1 MAGTGDSSASS
12 RREAAGRRL
21 LLVAGLVAGLAAA
34 AGAVDARAP
43 ETSPPPPPR
52 PASILSEAPVPEE
65 EEVAPAGAAVPT
77 TAPTPEPAPEAAPA
91 TAAAPA
97 PASEGRGPVTNLP
110 LPRFVTLK
118 TSEGNAR
125 RGPGTTH
132 RIDWVFTRPG
142 MPLRIIAEHENWRRV
157 EDHEG
162 AGGWVHYALL
172 SGARAAIVTTDG
184 AALRE
189 GPEEGALLRARIE
202 AGVIGRI
209 IACEPDWCR
218 ISTDGWR
225 GWVAKTDLWGVE
237 PDETI
242 D

>member
-1 MAGTGDSSASS
+1 MQAREGTQRTGV
-12 RREAAGRRL
+12 RRKERRSL
-21 LLVAGLVAGLAAA
+21 WL
-34 AGAVDARAP
+34 AGAAVVGLLAGAGAADARAP
-43 ETSPPPPPR
+43 EVSPPPLPR
-52 PASILSEAPVPEE
+52 PASLLPPVPEPE
-65 EEVAPAGAAVPT
+65 PEQPAAAAEPFAPAVAPADAL
-77 TAPTPEPAPEAAPA
+77 APATEATSVAAPA
-91 TAAAPA
+91 D
-97 PASEGRGPVTNLP
+97 GRGPVTNLP

-118 TSEGNAR
+118 TAEGNAR
-125 RGPGTTH
+125 RGPGTAH

-142 MPLRIIAEHENWRRV
+142 MPLRIVAEHENWRRV

-189 GPEEGALLRARIE
+189 GPDQGALVRARIE
-202 AGVIGRI
+202 AGVIARI

-218 ISTDGWR
+218 VATSGWR
-225 GWVAKTDLWGVE
+225 GWVAKEDIWGVE
-237 PDETI
+237 RDEII

>member
-1 MAGTGDSSASS
+1 
-12 RREAAGRRL
+12 
-21 LLVAGLVAGLAAA
+21 
-34 AGAVDARAP
+34 
-43 ETSPPPPPR
+43 
-52 PASILSEAPVPEE
+52 
-65 EEVAPAGAAVPT
+65 
-77 TAPTPEPAPEAAPA
+77 
-91 TAAAPA
+91 
-97 PASEGRGPVTNLP
+97 

-142 MPLRIIAEHENWRRV
+142 MPLRIVAEHENWRRV

-172 SGARAAIVTTDG
+172 SGARSVIVTTDG

-189 GPEEGALLRARIE
+189 GPDQGALMRARIE
-202 AGVIGRI
+202 AGVIARI
-209 IACEPDWCR
+209 VACVPDWCR
-218 ISTDGWR
+218 IATSGWR
-225 GWVAKTDLWGVE
+225 GWVTKDDIWGVE
-237 PDETI
+237 RDEII